1 MANVRSQWLHATV
14 EVCVFVGLPAHQRGE
29 WDLKRPYIKQLSFMM
44 GDLYIDRREIQDL
57 PGCLGLAVTYSPTPE
72 DAVPSAQRHL
82 TAGFGM
88 EPGVLL
94 VL

>member
-1 MANVRSQWLHATV
+1 M
-14 EVCVFVGLPAHQRGE
+14 EVCVFVGLPSAATRRVRGNTALAQTVGRYN
-29 WDLKRPYIKQLSFMM
+29 DFRLILH
-44 GDLYIDRREIQDL
+44 IDRRKIQNL
-57 PGCLGLAVTYSPTPE
+57 PDCLGLAVTYSPTPE